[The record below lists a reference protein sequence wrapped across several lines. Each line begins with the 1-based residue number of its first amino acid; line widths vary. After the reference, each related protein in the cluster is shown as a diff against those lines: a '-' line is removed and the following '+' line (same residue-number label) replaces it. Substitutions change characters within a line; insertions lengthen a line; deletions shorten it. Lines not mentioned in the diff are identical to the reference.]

1 MRILVVEDERAMAEL
16 LKKGLEEEHHSVCV
30 ATDGLSGLDQAEGS
44 EFDVIVLDVMLPG
57 MDGFEIVR
65 RLRTGKNRTPIL
77 MLTARDAVCDIARGL
92 DAGVDD
98 YLTKP
103 FSFVELLARLRAV
116 ARRGS
121 APLSLTLQVGDLI
134 LDPLSRQV
142 SRSGSELHL
151 TVTEFK
157 LLELLM
163 RRAGRVVP
171 RDVIADALWGTL
183 DDVGEN
189 TLDVFI
195 SLLRNKVDKVL
206 ENRLIHTIRGVGYI
220 LRERP

>member
-16 LKKGLEEEHHSVCV
+16 LKRGLEEEHHAVCV
-30 ATDGLSGLDQAEGS
+30 ATDGQSGLDLAEGS
-44 EFDVIVLDVMLPG
+44 EFDVIVLDVMLPKV
-57 MDGFEIVR
+57 DGYEIVR
-65 RLRTGKNRTPIL
+65 RLRAGKNHTPIL
-77 MLTARDAVCDIARGL
+77 MLTARDAVSDVARGL

-103 FSFVELLARLRAV
+103 FSFVELLARLRAL
-116 ARRGS
+116 ARRGNS
-121 APLSLTLQVGDLI
+121 PMSLKLQVGDLV

-142 SRSGSELHL
+142 TRDGCELHL

-163 RRAGRVVP
+163 RRAGRVVT
-171 RDVIADALWGTL
+171 RDTIVDAVWGTL

-195 SLLRNKVDKVL
+195 SLLRNKVDKGA
-206 ENRLIHTIRGVGYI
+206 ENRLIHTIRGVGYMV
-220 LRERP
+220 RERQ

>member
-1 MRILVVEDERAMAEL
+1 MRILVVEDERTMAEL
-16 LKKGLEEEHHSVCV
+16 LKRGLEEEHHSVCV
-30 ATDGLSGLDQAEGS
+30 ATDGQSGLDQAEGS
-44 EFDVIVLDVMLPG
+44 EFDVIVLDVMLPKV
-57 MDGFEIVR
+57 DGFEIVR
-65 RLRTGKNRTPIL
+65 RLRSAKDHTPIL
-77 MLTARDAVCDIARGL
+77 MLTARDAVSDIARGL

-103 FSFVELLARLRAV
+103 FSFVELLARLRAL
-116 ARRGS
+116 ARRANS
-121 APLSLTLQVGDLI
+121 PMSLELKVGDLI

-142 SRSGSELHL
+142 TRDHCELHL

-163 RRAGRVVP
+163 RRAGRVVT
-171 RDVIADALWGTL
+171 RDTIVDAVWGTI

-195 SLLRNKVDKVL
+195 SVLRNKIDKGT
-206 ENRLIHTIRGVGYI
+206 ENRLIHTIRGVGYMI
-220 LRERP
+220 RERP

>member
-1 MRILVVEDERAMAEL
+1 MRILVVEDERTMAEL

-30 ATDGLSGLDQAEGS
+30 ATDGWSGLDQAEGS

-57 MDGFEIVR
+57 IDGFEIVR
-65 RLRTGKNRTPIL
+65 RLRAGKKQTPIL
-77 MLTARDAVCDIARGL
+77 MLTARDAVSDIAKGL

-103 FSFVELLARLRAV
+103 FSFVELLARLRAIT
-116 ARRGS
+116 RRGS

-134 LDPLSRQV
+134 LDPLSMGVTRA
-142 SRSGSELHL
+142 GCELHL
-151 TVTEFK
+151 TLTEFK

-171 RDVIADALWGTL
+171 RDAIVDAVWGTL

-195 SLLRNKVDKVL
+195 SLLRNKVDRAP
-206 ENRLIHTIRGVGYI
+206 ENRLIHTVRGVGYMI
-220 LRERP
+220 RERQ

>member
-16 LKKGLEEEHHSVCV
+16 LKKGLEEEHHSVCI

-44 EFDVIVLDVMLPG
+44 EFDVIVLDVMLPR

-65 RLRTGKNRTPIL
+65 RLRAGKNRTPIL
-77 MLTARDAVCDIARGL
+77 MLTARDAVSDIARGL

-142 SRSGSELHL
+142 SRGGCELHL

>member
-30 ATDGLSGLDQAEGS
+30 VTDGWSGLDQAEGS

-57 MDGFEIVR
+57 IDGFEIVR
-65 RLRTGKNRTPIL
+65 RLRAGKNQTPIL
-77 MLTARDAVCDIARGL
+77 MLTARDAVSDIAKGL

-142 SRSGSELHL
+142 TRDGCELHL

-171 RDVIADALWGTL
+171 RDAIVDAVWGTL

-195 SLLRNKVDKVL
+195 SLLRNKVDKAP
-206 ENRLIHTIRGVGYI
+206 ESRLIHTIRGVGYMV
-220 LRERP
+220 RERQ

>member
-16 LKKGLEEEHHSVCV
+16 LKRGLEEEHHAVCV
-30 ATDGLSGLDQAEGS
+30 ATDGQSGLDLAEGS
-44 EFDVIVLDVMLPG
+44 EFDVIVLDVMLPKV
-57 MDGFEIVR
+57 DGYEIVR
-65 RLRTGKNRTPIL
+65 RLRAGKNHTPIL
-77 MLTARDAVCDIARGL
+77 MLTARDAVSDVARGL

-103 FSFVELLARLRAV
+103 FSFVELLARLRAL
-116 ARRGS
+116 ARRGNS
-121 APLSLTLQVGDLI
+121 PMSLKLQVGDLV

-142 SRSGSELHL
+142 TRDGCELHL
-151 TVTEFK
+151 TVTEFT

-163 RRAGRVVP
+163 RRAGRVVT
-171 RDVIADALWGTL
+171 RDTIVDAVWGTL

-195 SLLRNKVDKVL
+195 SLLRNKVDKGA
-206 ENRLIHTIRGVGYI
+206 ENRLIHTIRGVGYMV
-220 LRERP
+220 RERQ

>member
-16 LKKGLEEEHHSVCV
+16 LKRGLEEEHHSVCV
-30 ATDGLSGLDQAEGS
+30 ATGGQDGLDQAEGS

-57 MDGFEIVR
+57 VDGFEIVR
-65 RLRTGKNRTPIL
+65 RLRAGKNHTPIL
-77 MLTARDAVCDIARGL
+77 MLTARDAISDIARGL

-116 ARRGS
+116 ARRRS
-121 APLSLTLQVGDLI
+121 APLSLTLEVGGLM

-142 SRSGSELHL
+142 TRDGCELHL

-171 RDVIADALWGTL
+171 RDAIVDAVWGTP
-183 DDVGEN
+183 DDIGEN
-189 TLDVFI
+189 TLDAFI
-195 SLLRNKVDKVL
+195 SLLRNKVDKGSGS
-206 ENRLIHTIRGVGYI
+206 RLIHTIRGVGYMI
-220 LRERP
+220 RERP

>member
-1 MRILVVEDERAMAEL
+1 MRILVVEDERGMAEL
-16 LKKGLEEEHHSVCV
+16 LRRGLEEEHHSVCV
-30 ATDGLSGLDQAEGS
+30 AMDGLTGLDEAEGG
-44 EFDVIVLDVMLPG
+44 EFDAIVLDVMLPK

-65 RLRTGKNRTPIL
+65 RLRAGKNQTPIL
-77 MLTARDAVCDIARGL
+77 MLTARDAVADIARGL

-116 ARRGS
+116 TRRGGS
-121 APLSLTLQVGDLI
+121 PVALRLEAGELA
-134 LDPLSRQV
+134 LDPQSRV
-142 SRSGSELHL
+142 VTRAGSEVRL

-171 RDVIADALWGTL
+171 REVIVEAVWGTA
-183 DDVGEN
+183 DDIGEN

-195 SLLRNKVDKVL
+195 SMLRSKVEKGAENKV
-206 ENRLIHTIRGVGYI
+206 IHTIRGVGYMI
-220 LRERP
+220 RERG

>member
-16 LKKGLEEEHHSVCV
+16 LQKGLEEEHHSVCV

-57 MDGFEIVR
+57 IDGFEIVS
-65 RLRTGKNRTPIL
+65 RLRAKKNRTPIL
-77 MLTARDAVCDIARGL
+77 MLTARDAVSDIARGL

-142 SRSGSELHL
+142 SRVGGEMHL

-171 RDVIADALWGTL
+171 RTVIAEALWGTT
-183 DDVGEN
+183 DDVDEN

-195 SLLRNKVDKVL
+195 SLLRSKVDK
-206 ENRLIHTIRGVGYI
+206 ESGNRLIHTIRGVGYMV
-220 LRERP
+220 RERP

>member
-1 MRILVVEDERAMAEL
+1 
-16 LKKGLEEEHHSVCV
+16 
-30 ATDGLSGLDQAEGS
+30 
-44 EFDVIVLDVMLPG
+44 
-57 MDGFEIVR
+57 
-65 RLRTGKNRTPIL
+65 
-77 MLTARDAVCDIARGL
+77 L

-116 ARRGS
+116 ARRRS
-121 APLSLTLQVGDLI
+121 APLSLTLEVGGLM

-142 SRSGSELHL
+142 TRDGCELHL

-171 RDVIADALWGTL
+171 RDAIVDAVWGTP
-183 DDVGEN
+183 DDIGEN
-189 TLDVFI
+189 TLDAFI
-195 SLLRNKVDKVL
+195 SLLRNKVDKGSGS
-206 ENRLIHTIRGVGYI
+206 RLIHTIRGVGYMI
-220 LRERP
+220 RERP